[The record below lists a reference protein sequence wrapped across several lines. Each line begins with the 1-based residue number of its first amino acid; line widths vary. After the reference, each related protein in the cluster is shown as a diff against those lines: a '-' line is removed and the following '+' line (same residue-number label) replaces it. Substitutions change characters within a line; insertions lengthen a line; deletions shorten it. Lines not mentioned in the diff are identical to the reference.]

1 MRRYKYK
8 AKDKETGKELKG
20 VIQAENE
27 QTAGHLLIDQGY
39 VPLTVVEEGT
49 GLFGGKGRITAKD
62 RITFTRQLATLIG
75 AGLPLATSL
84 RTVAE
89 QTQSKTMKSTA
100 YGANDSASY
109 VGCSFYA
116 PDMIDGVK
124 KYTCVFITKA
134 MFGPPGMTYQ
144 TKGENI
150 TFQTPTTTGEF
161 LPDDSASA
169 MIVDSY
175 TADTMADAVAW
186 CNAVLGG

>member
-1 MRRYKYK
+1 MPAFDLRNIQVAPYTNTNGTITYGTKVSAGGAMNVNLELRFAEGRLYAEGRLAEYIREAIGGSISIGVKYLPVDAQK
-8 AKDKETGKELKG
+8 L
-20 VIQAENE
+20 
-27 QTAGHLLIDQGY
+27 
-39 VPLTVVEEGT
+39 
-49 GLFGGKGRITAKD
+49 LFG
-62 RITFTRQLATLIG
+62 ATEK
-75 AGLPLATSL
+75 S
-84 RTVAE
+84 RTVS
-89 QTQSKTMKSTA
+89 SKTMKSTA
-100 YGANDSASY
+100 YGANDTASY

-124 KYTCVFITKA
+124 KYTCVFIAKA

-150 TFQTPTTTGEF
+150 AFQTPTTTGEF